1 MGGKASPYIMR
12 SSTILPHFFRFLLLI
27 ACVLATSA
35 VSAKELKIGVLAF
48 RGNLSAV
55 KRWQPTAAYLSEKIP
70 EHVFRIVPLGLE
82 QLRAAVSRREIDFVI
97 TNTGQYVE
105 LEVFYGISRI
115 ATQKNLV
122 KGKVQTKFGAVIFV
136 RADRRDIKSLEDL
149 KGKSLMGV
157 QETGFG
163 GFRMAWRELLKH
175 GIDPYKD
182 LSSLSF
188 SGFPQGAVAYAVREG
203 HVDAGTFRSESL
215 ERMQREGKIKLSDFR
230 VLNQQPMDDY
240 PVLHSTPLYPT
251 WPFAKLKHVP
261 IKLAERVAVS
271 LLSMPPDHP
280 AAKSAQMA
288 GWTIPVSYQDVHQ
301 LLMDLRV
308 GPYSGIGQF
317 TLMDFVSKYWVWLIL
332 TIFIISVMIALT
344 IGLIRENK
352 HRKNVEHDL
361 RLHQN
366 HLREMVHERTKDVVR
381 IRDQAMKASEAKSI
395 FLSNISHELRTP
407 LNAIIGYSE
416 MILEEMDIT
425 SESRYLS
432 ELKKIHASALHLLS
446 IISKILDVAQI
457 EDGSA
462 RLRVEMFSVSELINE
477 VIDAV
482 SSLAS
487 ANNNL
492 LEVKNNLAHDTIQT
506 DRLRLQE
513 SLIHVMENA
522 CKFTENGKI
531 DILLRS
537 FHKSDKDWIQI
548 SIRDNGKGMS
558 DDEKERIFEIFYKGD
573 KTSAQKI
580 SGIGVGLAISRGY
593 CRLMGG
599 DITFKSEPGK
609 GSLFIITVPSLVRL
623 ESKPRVLQP
632 NGHL

>member
-1 MGGKASPYIMR
+1 MCLLVLTTSLLVSPD
-12 SSTILPHFFRFLLLI
+12 L
-27 ACVLATSA
+27 SA
-35 VSAKELKIGVLAF
+35 QELKIGVLAF
-48 RGNLSAV
+48 RGNLAAL

-70 EHVFRIVPLGLE
+70 EHTFRIIPLGLD
-82 QLRAAVSRREIDFVI
+82 QLRAAVSKREVDFVI

-136 RADRRDIKSLEDL
+136 RADRSDIQTLEDL

-157 QETGFG
+157 KETGFG

-175 GIDPYKD
+175 GIDPYRD

-203 HVDAGTFRSESL
+203 HVDVGTFRSESL
-215 ERMQREGKIKLSDFR
+215 ERMEREGKINLADFR

-240 PVLHSTPLYPT
+240 PVLHSTHLYPT

-261 IKLAERVAVS
+261 ISIAEKVAVS
-271 LLSMPPDHP
+271 LLSMPASHP
-280 AAKSAQMA
+280 AARSAQME

-308 GPYSGIGQF
+308 GPYAGIGQF
-317 TLMDFVSKYWVWLIL
+317 TLMDFVSKYSVWLLL
-332 TIFIISVMIALT
+332 TILWLSVMI
-344 IGLIRENK
+344 GLSLGMVRENR
-352 HRKNVEHDL
+352 HRKHVEQDL
-361 RLHQN
+361 RLHQA
-366 HLREMVHERTKDVVR
+366 HLREMVHERTKDVVK

-407 LNAIIGYSE
+407 LNAIIGYTE

-425 SESRYLS
+425 SETRNLS
-432 ELKKIHASALHLLS
+432 ELQKIHASAMHLLS
-446 IISKILDVAQI
+446 VISKILDVTQI

-462 RLRVEMFSVSELINE
+462 RLRVEMVSVSELIQE

-482 SSLAS
+482 SSLATT
-487 ANNNL
+487 NNNL
-492 LEVKNNLAHDTIQT
+492 LEVNNNLVQDTIQT

-513 SLIHVMENA
+513 SLIHVLENA

-531 DILLRS
+531 EILLRS
-537 FHKSDKDWIQI
+537 FNKSDKDWIQI
-548 SIRDNGKGMS
+548 SIRDNGRGMTPEEQ
-558 DDEKERIFEIFYKGD
+558 DRIFEIFYKGD
-573 KTSAQKI
+573 KTSMQKF

-599 DITFKSEPGK
+599 DITFKSELGK
-609 GSLFIITVPSLVRL
+609 GSLFIITVPSVVRM
-623 ESKPRVLQP
+623 ENHRASMQS
-632 NGHL
+632 NSI

>member
-1 MGGKASPYIMR
+1 MQSSKLLSALLVLLLANCLLASPK
-12 SSTILPHFFRFLLLI
+12 LN
-27 ACVLATSA
+27 AQ
-35 VSAKELKIGVLAF
+35 ELKIGVLAF
-48 RGNLSAV
+48 RGNLAAV
-55 KRWQPTAAYLSEKIP
+55 KRWQPTAAYLSEQIP
-70 EHVFRIVPLGLE
+70 EHLFRIIPLGLD

-105 LEVFYGISRI
+105 LEAFYGISRI

-122 KGKVQTKFGAVIFV
+122 RGKVQTKFGAVIFV
-136 RADRRDIKSLEDL
+136 RADRTDIQTLEDL

-175 GIDPYKD
+175 GVDPYHD

-215 ERMQREGKIKLSDFR
+215 ERMEREGKINLSDFR
-230 VLNQQPMDDY
+230 VLNQQPMDEY

-261 IKLAERVAVS
+261 INIAEKVAVS
-271 LLSMPPDHP
+271 LLSMPANHP
-280 AAKSAQMA
+280 AAKSAQME

-308 GPYSGIGQF
+308 GPYAGIGQF
-317 TLMDFVSKYWVWLIL
+317 TLMDFVSKYSTWLLL
-332 TIFIISVMIALT
+332 TIFVLSVMIALSF
-344 IGLIRENK
+344 GLVRENR
-352 HRKNVEHDL
+352 HRKHIEQDL
-361 RLHQN
+361 RLHQA

-407 LNAIIGYSE
+407 LNAIIGYTE
-416 MILEEMDIT
+416 MILDEMDMT
-425 SESRYLS
+425 SESRFLA
-432 ELKKIHASALHLLS
+432 ELQKVHASALHLLS
-446 IISKILDVAQI
+446 IISKILDVTQI

-462 RLRVEMFSVSELINE
+462 RLRVEMFSASELIDE
-477 VIDAV
+477 VIEAV

-487 ANNNL
+487 SNNNL

-513 SLIHVMENA
+513 SLIHVLENA

-531 DILLRS
+531 DILLRN

-548 SIRDNGKGMS
+548 SIRDNGKGMTP
-558 DDEKERIFEIFYKGD
+558 EEQERVFEIFYKGD
-573 KTSAQKI
+573 KTLAQKI

-599 DITFKSEPGK
+599 DITFKSELGK
-609 GSLFIITVPSLVRL
+609 GSLFIITIPSVVRM
-623 ESKPRVLQP
+623 ENHRAAAQSNV
-632 NGHL
+632 

>member
-1 MGGKASPYIMR
+1 MR
-12 SSTILPHFFRFLLLI
+12 FSKLLSGVLLFLLL
-27 ACVLATSA
+27 ANGLLVSTKL
-35 VSAKELKIGVLAF
+35 SAKELKIGVLAF

-55 KRWQPTAAYLSEKIP
+55 KRWQPTAAYLSEQIP
-70 EHVFRIVPLGLE
+70 EHFFRIIPLGLD
-82 QLRAAVSRREIDFVI
+82 QLRAAVSRREVDFVI

-122 KGKVQTKFGAVIFV
+122 KGKVTTKFGAVIFV
-136 RADRRDIKSLEDL
+136 RADRADIQTLEDL

-175 GIDPYKD
+175 GIDPYHD

-215 ERMQREGKIKLSDFR
+215 ERMEREGKIKMSDFR
-230 VLNQQPMDDY
+230 VLNQQPMDEY

-261 IKLAERVAVS
+261 TSIAERVAVS
-271 LLSMPPDHP
+271 LLSMPADHP
-280 AAKSAQMA
+280 AAKAAQME
-288 GWTIPVSYQDVHQ
+288 GWTIPVNYQNVHE

-308 GPYSGIGQF
+308 GPYAGIGQF
-317 TLMDFVSKYWVWLIL
+317 TLMDFVSKYSAWLLL
-332 TIFIISVMIALT
+332 TILVLSVMIGLS
-344 IGLIRENK
+344 IGLVRENRFRK
-352 HRKNVEHDL
+352 HVEQDL
-361 RLHQN
+361 RVHQV

-407 LNAIIGYSE
+407 LNAIIGYTE
-416 MILEEMDIT
+416 MILDEMDMT
-425 SESRYLS
+425 SESRFLS
-432 ELKKIHASALHLLS
+432 ELQKVHASALHLMS
-446 IISKILDVAQI
+446 IISKILDVTQI

-462 RLRVEMFSVSELINE
+462 RLRVEMFSVSELIQE

-482 SSLAS
+482 SSLATT
-487 ANNNL
+487 NNNL
-492 LEVKNNLAHDTIQT
+492 LEVKNNLTHDTIQT

-548 SIRDNGKGMS
+548 SIRDNGKGMTP
-558 DDEKERIFEIFYKGD
+558 EEQERVFEIFYKGD
-573 KTSAQKI
+573 KTSTQKI

-599 DITFKSEPGK
+599 DITFKSELGK
-609 GSLFIITVPSLVRL
+609 GSLFIITIPSVVRM
-623 ESKPRVLQP
+623 ENHRAAVQ
-632 NGHL
+632 NGI

>member
-1 MGGKASPYIMR
+1 MR
-12 SSTILPHFFRFLLLI
+12 SANLLSAVFFLLL
-27 ACVLATSA
+27 LTNSLFA
-35 VSAKELKIGVLAF
+35 VSIANAKELKIGVLAF

-55 KRWQPTAAYLSEKIP
+55 KRWQPTAAYLSEQLP
-70 EHVFRIVPLGLE
+70 EHVFRIVPLGLD
-82 QLRAAVSRREIDFVI
+82 QMRAAVSRREVDFII

-136 RADRRDIKSLEDL
+136 RADRNDIKTLEDL

-157 QETGFG
+157 QESGFG
-163 GFRMAWRELLKH
+163 GFQMAWRELLRH
-175 GIDPYKD
+175 GVDPYRD

-215 ERMQREGKIKLSDFR
+215 ERMEREGKINLADFR
-230 VLNQQPMDDY
+230 VLNPQPMDEY
-240 PVLHSTPLYPT
+240 PVLHSTALYPT

-261 IKLAERVAVS
+261 INIAEQVAVS
-271 LLSMPPDHP
+271 LYRMPADHP
-280 AAKSAQMA
+280 AAKSAQME
-288 GWTIPVSYQDVHQ
+288 GWTIPLSYQDVHQ

-308 GPYSGIGQF
+308 GPYAGIGQF
-317 TLMDFVSKYWVWLIL
+317 TLMDFVSKYTAWLLL
-332 TIFIISVMIALT
+332 TILVISVMIGLS
-344 IGLIRENK
+344 IGLVRENR
-352 HRKNVEHDL
+352 HRKHVEHDL

-407 LNAIIGYSE
+407 LNAIIGYTE

-425 SESRYLS
+425 SESRYLK
-432 ELKKIHASALHLLS
+432 ELKKVHASAMHLMS
-446 IISKILDVAQI
+446 IISKILDVTQI

-462 RLRVEMFSVSELINE
+462 RLRVEMFSVSELIHE
-477 VIDAV
+477 VIEAE

-492 LEVKNNLAHDTIQT
+492 LEVRNNLSHDTIQT

-513 SLIHVMENA
+513 SLIHVLENA
-522 CKFTENGKI
+522 CKFTENGNI
-531 DILLRS
+531 EILLRN

-548 SIRDNGKGMS
+548 SIRDNGKGMTP
-558 DDEKERIFEIFYKGD
+558 EEQERVFEIFYKGD
-573 KTSAQKI
+573 KTSSQKI

-599 DITFKSEPGK
+599 DITFKSDLGK
-609 GSLFIITVPSLVRL
+609 GSLFIITIPSVVPM
-623 ESKPRVLQP
+623 ESHRAAVHATKQP
-632 NGHL
+632 L

>member
-1 MGGKASPYIMR
+1 MR
-12 SSTILPHFFRFLLLI
+12 SSLLLS
-27 ACVLATSA
+27 ATLHFLCLVMGWGITSQVYA
-35 VSAKELKIGVLAF
+35 DELRIGVLAF

-55 KRWQPTAAYLSEKIP
+55 KRWQPTAAYLSEQIP
-70 EHVFRIVPLGLE
+70 EHFFRIIPLGLE
-82 QLRAAVSRREIDFVI
+82 QIRDAVSRREVDFVI

-115 ATQKNLV
+115 ATQKNIV

-136 RADRRDIKSLEDL
+136 RADRDDIKTLEDL

-157 QETGFG
+157 QELGFG

-175 GIDPYKD
+175 GVDPYRD

-215 ERMQREGKIKLSDFR
+215 ERMEREGKIKLSDFR
-230 VLNQQPMDDY
+230 VLNQQPMDEY

-261 IKLAERVAVS
+261 LNIAERVAVS
-271 LLSMPPDHP
+271 LLSMPVDHP
-280 AAKSAQMA
+280 AAKAAQME

-308 GPYSGIGQF
+308 GPYAGIGQF
-317 TLMDFVSKYWVWLIL
+317 TLMDFVSKYTSWLLL
-332 TIFIISVMIALT
+332 TILVISVMIGLS
-344 IGLIRENK
+344 IGLVRENR
-352 HRKNVEHDL
+352 HRKHVEHDL
-361 RLHQN
+361 RLHQI

-407 LNAIIGYSE
+407 LNAIIGYTE
-416 MILEEMDIT
+416 MILDEMDMT
-425 SESRYLS
+425 SESRFLN
-432 ELKKIHASALHLLS
+432 ELKKVHASAMHLFS
-446 IISKILDVAQI
+446 IISKILDVTQI

-462 RLRVEMFSVSELINE
+462 RLRIEMFSVTELIQE
-477 VIDAV
+477 VIDAE
-482 SSLAS
+482 SALAS

-513 SLIHVMENA
+513 SLLHVLENA

-531 DILLRS
+531 DILLRN

-548 SIRDNGKGMS
+548 SIRDNGKGMTT
-558 DDEKERIFEIFYKGD
+558 EEQERIFEIFYKGD
-573 KTSAQKI
+573 KTSTQKI

-599 DITFKSEPGK
+599 DITFKSELGK
-609 GSLFIITVPSLVRL
+609 GSLFIITIPSVVPMEQHRAV
-623 ESKPRVLQP
+623 VQG
-632 NGHL
+632 NA